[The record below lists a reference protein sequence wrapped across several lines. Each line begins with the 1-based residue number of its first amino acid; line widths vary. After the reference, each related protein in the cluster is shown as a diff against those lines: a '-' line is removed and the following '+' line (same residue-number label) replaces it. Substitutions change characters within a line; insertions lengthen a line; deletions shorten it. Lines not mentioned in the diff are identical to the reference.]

1 MSTARLEAVASWIA
15 AARSVVALTGAGI
28 STDSGIP
35 ELGGPLCVWTTNPG
49 AEKLSDIRYYM
60 ADPDVRVAAWQG
72 RLEHP
77 AWTAEP
83 SAGHLA
89 LADLERMGRLD
100 TLVTQNVDGLHQ
112 QAGSSRVVEIHGTMR
127 EVMCMACD
135 ERAPMQRALDRVRA
149 GEADPP
155 CRSCGGIL
163 KSATISFGQSL
174 VPEDLDR
181 AQRAAAGCDV
191 FLAVGT
197 TLTVYPVAYLPE
209 EALAAGAR
217 LIIVNAAPTPYDSRA
232 HATFSEP
239 IGDVLPRLVELVA
252 ANSPAAESGMRPRP
266 PAVGNT

>member
-1 MSTARLEAVASWIA
+1 VAAWIA
-15 AARSVVALTGAGI
+15 EARSVVALTGAGI
-28 STDSGIP
+28 STESGIP
-35 ELGGPLCVWTTNPG
+35 DFRGPKGVWTTNPA

-60 ADPDVRVAAWQG
+60 ADRDVRVAAWQS

-83 SAGHLA
+83 NAGHRA
-89 LADLERMGRLD
+89 LADLERMGRLH

-112 QAGSSRVVEIHGTMR
+112 QAGSSPGRVVEIHGTIR

-149 GEADPP
+149 GEEDPP

-174 VPEDLDR
+174 LPEDLDR
-181 AQRAAAGCDV
+181 AQRAAAGCDA

-209 EALAAGAR
+209 EALAAGAH
-217 LIIVNAAPTPYDSRA
+217 LIIVNAEPTPYDSRA
-232 HATFSEP
+232 HAAISEP
-239 IGDVLPRLVELVA
+239 IGDVLPRLVELIA
-252 ANSPAAESGMRPRP
+252 GKFPEAESGMRPPP

>member
-1 MSTARLEAVASWIA
+1 
-15 AARSVVALTGAGI
+15 
-28 STDSGIP
+28 
-35 ELGGPLCVWTTNPG
+35 
-49 AEKLSDIRYYM
+49 
-60 ADPDVRVAAWQG
+60 
-72 RLEHP
+72 
-77 AWTAEP
+77 
-83 SAGHLA
+83 
-89 LADLERMGRLD
+89 
-100 TLVTQNVDGLHQ
+100 
-112 QAGSSRVVEIHGTMR
+112 
-127 EVMCMACD
+127 
-135 ERAPMQRALDRVRA
+135 VRA